1 MINRKIHKLQVRAL
15 RIVCK
20 DHFSSF
26 EALLSKTIS
35 VTVYQRNFQILTTEM
50 YKMSNRLSPDVTQD
64 IFDIK
69 SNYYYTRNALVF
81 SSRNIKAVRSG
92 LQTIFYIALKILDL
106 VPEEILLLVKNC
118 PCQLV
123 SVHYIR
129 FFKMTNVV
137 GKSARGSSLSG
148 NANVA
153 VT

>member
-1 MINRKIHKLQVRAL
+1 MLYSRMINHKIHKRHVRAV

-26 EALLSKTIS
+26 EALLSKIIS
-35 VTVYQRNFQILTTEM
+35 VTVYQRNFQILSTEM

-106 VPEEILLLVKNC
+106 VPEEMKQVTTLSQKL
-118 PCQLV
+118 
-123 SVHYIR
+123 
-129 FFKMTNVV
+129 
-137 GKSARGSSLSG
+137 SLP
-148 NANVA
+148 
-153 VT
+153 TR

>member
-1 MINRKIHKLQVRAL
+1 MINHKIHKRHVRTV

-26 EALLSKTIS
+26 EALLSKIIS
-35 VTVYQRNFQILTTEM
+35 VTVYQRNFQILTTDM

-106 VPEEILLLVKNC
+106 VPEEMNQVTTLSQKL
-118 PCQLV
+118 
-123 SVHYIR
+123 
-129 FFKMTNVV
+129 
-137 GKSARGSSLSG
+137 SLP
-148 NANVA
+148 
-153 VT
+153 TR